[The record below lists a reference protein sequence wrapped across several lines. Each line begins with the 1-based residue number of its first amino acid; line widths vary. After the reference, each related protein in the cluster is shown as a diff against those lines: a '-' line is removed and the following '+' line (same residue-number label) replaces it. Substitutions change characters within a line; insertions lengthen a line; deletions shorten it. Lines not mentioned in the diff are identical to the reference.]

1 MRYDLLWSTLSRRA
15 VLQGGINADAF
26 LELAQASGMGAD
38 EVERRLLDDL
48 ENDGPIFGAFMRQ
61 LSAAANSTVMAAE
74 QQGSLMAVID
84 GDAELARLLD
94 IESMDDVID
103 AADPETLDAIDRAV
117 ASRAELTWVATLVN
131 TCPRCLPLHGHTR
144 TLEEWRSLGFSPES
158 IHDGWNSSCHCQ
170 LVPVKDAGPRDD
182 LLAPL
187 VRMKAEAPKG
197 VKRTVRMVAQQD
209 LERAIEA
216 TRKAQQTEEGRR
228 TLRLLGQSGDVPQ
241 PEVTRAAG

>member
-1 MRYDLLWSTLSRRA
+1 MRYDLVWSTLSKRA
-15 VLQGGINADAF
+15 VLQGGVNADTF
-26 LELAQASGMGAD
+26 LEMAAASGMSAD

-48 ENDGPIFGAFMRQ
+48 ENDGPVFGAFFRQ
-61 LSAAANSTVMAAE
+61 LTAAANSSVMAAE

-84 GDAELARLLD
+84 GDAELSRLLD
-94 IESMDDVID
+94 LESMDDVINS
-103 AADPETLDAIDRAV
+103 ADPETLDAIERAV
-117 ASRAELTWVATLVN
+117 ESRTELTWIATLVN
-131 TCPRCLPLHGHTR
+131 TCYRCLPLHGHTR
-144 TLEEWRSLGFSPES
+144 TLEEWKALGFSPET
-158 IHDGWNSSCHCQ
+158 IHDGWSSSCHCQ

-182 LLAPL
+182 LVAPL

-228 TLRLLGQSGDVPQ
+228 TLRLLGQAGDVPQ
-241 PEVTRAAG
+241 EEITREAG